1 MALLLSSFSVCPA
14 SSHHPLTPLS
24 SPFPLPPSPLPLSPS
39 LPLSLSSSRQFK
51 DNEHTVFYVDQHV
64 HPHSLSV
71 IRTRADHLGVQT
83 VVDDFHNFDLSSG
96 NVCGVLVQYPN
107 TDGQINDF
115 SEMIDEAHNNK
126 VNTFTWFPQLVT
138 GRPSPVCYIHVFI
151 YIICHVHVHGSA
163 CA

>member
-1 MALLLSSFSVCPA
+1 M
-14 SSHHPLTPLS
+14 
-24 SPFPLPPSPLPLSPS
+24 
-39 LPLSLSSSRQFK
+39 
-51 DNEHTVFYVDQHV
+51 FYVDQHV

-115 SEMIDEAHNNK
+115 SEMIDEAHSNK

-138 GRPSPVCYIHVFI
+138 VPSLLHTCIYIH
-151 YIICHVHVHGSA
+151 HVMYMYMYMYMEVQV
-163 CA
+163 